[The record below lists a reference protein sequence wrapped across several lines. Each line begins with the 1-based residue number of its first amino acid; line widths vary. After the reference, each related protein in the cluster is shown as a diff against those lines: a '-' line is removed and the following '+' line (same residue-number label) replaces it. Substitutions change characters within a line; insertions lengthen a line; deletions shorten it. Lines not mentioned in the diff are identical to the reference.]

1 MTDNTHEVTKTF
13 RGAMIY
19 DLMVAS
25 VHEEDPIIMGYC
37 CIRLDRY
44 MEALEKALDADT
56 LAALQA
62 EHSTKYKSP
71 TEIAEEE

>member
-1 MTDNTHEVTKTF
+1 MTDNTHEATKTI

-19 DLMVAS
+19 DLMSAS
-25 VHEEDPIIMGYC
+25 VLEEGPIIIGYC
-37 CIRLDRY
+37 CVRLDRY

-62 EHSTKYKSP
+62 EHSAKYKSP

>member
-13 RGAMIY
+13 RGAMVH
-19 DLMVAS
+19 DLMAATIQ
-25 VHEEDPIIMGYC
+25 EEDPIVIGYC
-37 CIRLDRY
+37 CVRLDRY

-62 EHSTKYKSP
+62 EHSAKYKSP
-71 TEIAEEE
+71 TEIAEGA